1 MFRSRQNKTELDIL
15 EEKYEKQLEHSPD
28 SSSFV
33 LLAEVLLKKNKI
45 EKAISILLKG
55 LRKNKNM
62 VTARFLLGK
71 AYYQCWKI
79 DLALKELKKVT
90 QIAPDNFAAA
100 ELLIEIYKSE
110 KKYDVALKIAENISF
125 YYEDNPKLEKQIEK
139 LHRLI
144 KAKDENIKPGDNFV
158 SGFRSAVDKNI
169 KPEGGHLKTE
179 TLADLYISQN
189 QYGDALEIMEVL
201 ILKEPQNLD
210 YREKYNR
217 VMHLLSRK
225 SIR

>member
-1 MFRSRQNKTELDIL
+1 MFRAKRNKTELDIL
-15 EEKYEKQLEHSPD
+15 EEKYEKQLKAAPD

-33 LLAEVLLKKNKI
+33 LLAEVLLKKNNI

-55 LRKNKNM
+55 LRNNKNM

-79 DLALKELKKVT
+79 DLALKELKKT
-90 QIAPDNFAAA
+90 IELAPDNFAAA

-110 KKYDVALKIAENISF
+110 KRYEEAFKTANSILF
-125 YYEDNPKLEKQIEK
+125 YYKDNQKLEKEIKEIAELIEIDKKNSSKQI
-139 LHRLI
+139 L
-144 KAKDENIKPGDNFV
+144 
-158 SGFRSAVDKNI
+158 SGFNASVNKKII
-169 KPEGGHLKTE
+169 KKRNFLKSE
-179 TLADLYISQN
+179 TLADIYISQN
-189 QYGDALEIMEVL
+189 EYDEALKIMEEL
-201 ILKEPQNLD
+201 IIEEPQNLD
-210 YREKYNR
+210 YREKYHR